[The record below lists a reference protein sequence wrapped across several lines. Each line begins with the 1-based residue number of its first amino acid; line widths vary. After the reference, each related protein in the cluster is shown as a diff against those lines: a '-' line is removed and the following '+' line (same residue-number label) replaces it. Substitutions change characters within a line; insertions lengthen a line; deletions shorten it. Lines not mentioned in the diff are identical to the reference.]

1 MQVSWYTCFL
11 KISEILHFVGCK
23 LSHTKRI
30 CGISDIFADQEKDV
44 LMLAFMNELELYT
57 LGRIV
62 ILKDENFIL
71 SGGNLRV

>member
-11 KISEILHFVGCK
+11 KISENLHFVGCK

-57 LGRIV
+57 L
-62 ILKDENFIL
+62 DWTE
-71 SGGNLRV
+71 